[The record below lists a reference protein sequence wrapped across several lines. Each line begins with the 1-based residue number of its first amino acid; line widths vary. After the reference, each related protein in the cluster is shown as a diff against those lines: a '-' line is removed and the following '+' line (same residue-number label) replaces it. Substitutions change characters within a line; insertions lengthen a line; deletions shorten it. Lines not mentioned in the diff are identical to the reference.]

1 MSNSNSLF
9 AQDLFGLATANTLYQ
24 IPPILQNT
32 TNTTLS
38 TVPYHVPYED
48 PRVDTYCPMYPC
60 PHKDLFRIARQID
73 KIPDIKCEY
82 QYDSRTFIVKDI
94 ERSKTLGRLGKD
106 VKANQIILQCNG
118 YSDRLVRFINIDIDC
133 DLLALVQIER
143 YVTGLYKVN
152 SVE

>member
-1 MSNSNSLF
+1 MSNSNSLN
-9 AQDLFGLATANTLYQ
+9 AQDLFGLATANTICQ

-32 TNTTLS
+32 IS
-38 TVPYHVPYED
+38 TAVSSVPYNIPTKS

-73 KIPDIKCEY
+73 KIPDIECQY
-82 QYDSRTFIVKDI
+82 QYDSRTFTIKDT
-94 ERSKTLGRLGKD
+94 ERNSTLGILSKD
-106 VKANQIILQCNG
+106 TKANQIILQCDG
-118 YSDRLVRFINIDIDC
+118 YSDRLIRFITLEIDC
-133 DLLALVQIER
+133 DLLTLIQMER